1 MKKLSREAKSG
12 ADRRTWA
19 RWRSLATAALSLLT
33 IAAVVFLVVSAFSG
47 SPNNVLLQAQENPTL
62 EIQAPLKPAPLKQ
75 DTLKAA
81 PAAPAVKEA
90 PAPGTVGTVG
100 ALGAADP
107 SLRVATWNVRDCA
120 AMDAASNSRVALHDF
135 VARSIKAARADI
147 IVLEEIQSDESKG
160 GDIALLSVALA
171 REGWAMPFVAV
182 VNARGEDDLAIFSRY
197 RIADY
202 GPVLEPAKTDPW
214 PRPGIRASIQ
224 AGSGSLDLYGFHFKA
239 MGDEKSERARR
250 AQAEALGL
258 HLLAAYGEGLTS
270 RAIVLAGDF
279 NTANDSDFLTK
290 ASTMSALRLA
300 DDADKSNDFLDTN
313 YSYRQG
319 EPTFV
324 DSRYSSI
331 LDHVLI
337 SPTLAAGFDKKKVE
351 VLTPSPGPGRIPTSD
366 HNMVLVEISL
376 PRDN

>member
-1 MKKLSREAKSG
+1 MRGSPQ
-12 ADRRTWA
+12 A
-19 RWRSLATAALSLLT
+19 RWRSLATAVLSLLT
-33 IAAVVFLVVSAFSG
+33 IAAVAFLVVSAFTG
-47 SPNNVLLQAQENPTL
+47 APKTVLLQAQENPAP
-62 EIQAPLKPAPLKQ
+62 EIQPPSIPAPLKQ
-75 DTLKAA
+75 DTPKAAPTEPAA
-81 PAAPAVKEA
+81 PAAQD
-90 PAPGTVGTVG
+90 APGTVGT
-100 ALGAADP
+100 LGAADS

-120 AMDAASNSRVALHDF
+120 ALDAASNSRVALHDY

-224 AGSGSLDLYGFHFKA
+224 TGSSSLDLYGFHFKA
-239 MGDEKSERARR
+239 MGDEKSEIARR

-279 NTANDSDFLTK
+279 NTANDSDFLAR
-290 ASTMSALRLA
+290 ASTLSALRLA
-300 DDADKSNDFLDTN
+300 DDADKSNDFLDAN
-313 YSYRQG
+313 YSYRQA

-337 SPTLAAGFDKKKVE
+337 SPILAAGFDKKNVE
-351 VLTPSPGPGRIPTSD
+351 VIKPSPGPGRIPTSD
-366 HNMVLVEISL
+366 HNLVLVEISL

>member
-1 MKKLSREAKSG
+1 MRASPQA
-12 ADRRTWA
+12 RR
-19 RWRSLATAALSLLT
+19 RSLATAVLSLLT
-33 IAAVVFLVVSAFSG
+33 IAAVAFLVVSAFSG
-47 SPNNVLLQAQENPTL
+47 DPKTVLLQAQENPSPG
-62 EIQAPLKPAPLKQ
+62 IQAPTIPPPPKPAPPKQ
-75 DTLKAA
+75 DSPKTA
-81 PAAPAVKEA
+81 PTAEEA
-90 PAPGTVGTVG
+90 SGSVG
-100 ALGAADP
+100 AVAAGS

-120 AMDAASNSRVALHDF
+120 ALDAASNSRVALHDY

-147 IVLEEIQSDESKG
+147 IVLEEIQSDEGKG

-182 VNARGEDDLAIFSRY
+182 VNARGEDDLAVFSRY

-224 AGSGSLDLYGFHFKA
+224 TGSGSLDLYGFHFKA
-239 MGDEKSERARR
+239 MGDEKSEKARR
-250 AQAEALGL
+250 AQAEALSL
-258 HLLAAYGEGLTS
+258 HLLATYGEGLTS

-279 NTANDSDFLTK
+279 NTANDSDFLAH

-313 YSYRQG
+313 YSYRQA

-337 SPTLAAGFDKKKVE
+337 SPVLAAGFDRKKVE

-366 HNMVLVEISL
+366 HNMVLVEISP